1 MINTNYFAKWAELDE
16 KVRQN
21 LNDSKITIFVKGDC
35 NNNIFIT
42 NDKENHRSFMVEFNS
57 KSLRGYKPIVINGID
72 IFIRD
77 DANFDS
83 TKKYLVFENLDGKME
98 NAFIAFSVTIISNL
112 KNCDTDS
119 KTLFQI
125 EQILKDYKDFFSF
138 KKNIDKKDEQGLI
151 AELDYLN
158 RLIDKLSEKA
168 VINWTGPEKNKHD
181 FTFPDEAIE
190 IKSTLNEEQSI
201 VTISNENQ
209 LDIGKLK
216 GLKLKLYVFNE
227 NSAGETVDF
236 YINRIYKKLISFEV
250 KKIFIAKICMYKINP
265 LEYKGIYKF
274 NIESIKSYQV
284 DDNFPR
290 INKSNI
296 PSEIYDVKY
305 KLNLSN
311 LKYEKEY

>member
-42 NDKENHRSFMVEFNS
+42 NDKKNHRSFMVEFNNE
-57 KSLRGYKPIVINGID
+57 SLSGYKPIVINGIN
-72 IFIRD
+72 IFVRD

-83 TKKYLVFENLDGKME
+83 TKKYLVFENLDDKME

-236 YINRIYKKLISFEV
+236 YINKIYKKLISFEV